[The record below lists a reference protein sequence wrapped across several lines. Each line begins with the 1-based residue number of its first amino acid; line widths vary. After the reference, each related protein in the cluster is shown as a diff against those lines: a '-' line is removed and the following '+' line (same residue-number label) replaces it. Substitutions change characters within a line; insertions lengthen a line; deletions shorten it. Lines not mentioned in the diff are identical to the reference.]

1 MLCMSP
7 MSRSPRK
14 KRPRQDDEY
23 KYEKASRL
31 STRLRSRDQD
41 LKGMRKELMDMQR
54 KSNDQTMQ
62 LQARDIEFSELKANY
77 EALKIE
83 YAKVQ
88 GQLEEADK
96 WKNMVGEI
104 MSMARTVVT
113 NREAVASGMVTVVTT
128 AASE

>member
-1 MLCMSP
+1 
-7 MSRSPRK
+7 
-14 KRPRQDDEY
+14 
-23 KYEKASRL
+23 
-31 STRLRSRDQD
+31 
-41 LKGMRKELMDMQR
+41 
-54 KSNDQTMQ
+54 MQ